1 MFSHFFSLIL
11 HELNRNCW
19 LLIPLAYII
28 YRLTRT
34 FLALLQA
41 FLIYFVAP
49 LFYTPNLDIYVNRW
63 IAVSGGTDGIGKA
76 YIFELA
82 KLGLRKFI
90 LIGRSE
96 IKLAAVKEEI
106 ESQYQNSCVETILF
120 DFNNAIY
127 PEYADKLR
135 RELSQ
140 FNIGFALN
148 SVGVG
153 RELLERFGDRPEA
166 DRQLFRVNAFGAGEF
181 ISAVLPSMERFGG
194 GQIVV
199 LSSSQGFRPIPLLA
213 AYSAT
218 KSFVSFISEAVGEY
232 STISVQ
238 CLTPALVATN
248 MTYYKSGSL
257 LVVTPEKFAKQAIG
271 TLGLVKMTSGCF
283 NHEIQLL
290 IRHLFPWK
298 MDALV
303 AYGSDSENSD
313 YGGDELRQR
322 RRSKSGGKDNEVK
335 QKEIDTRM
343 DDSDDD
349 GSKAP
354 RQHATADIDSS
365 DTEFDGPA
373 REDGEDSEDEN
384 EDIMEQEEEG
394 NETEELMLSGI
405 PKHLLSADPQ
415 TSIAGASTP
424 GGAAGYTPRALPPE
438 EEAALL
444 AADEKQFTDQQQAA
458 IGVQVPPSPPGGC
471 SPTLMRKFAGFFERK
486 EHGLNMNAMIKGR
499 RDFNNPSLYETLVDT
514 FGIDEKGTNFSSE
527 VFDPRAFRPEDFYTA
542 LGDHQTTQ
550 ELKRK
555 RHQKKE

>member
-1 MFSHFFSLIL
+1 
-11 HELNRNCW
+11 
-19 LLIPLAYII
+19 
-28 YRLTRT
+28 
-34 FLALLQA
+34 
-41 FLIYFVAP
+41 
-49 LFYTPNLDIYVNRW
+49 
-63 IAVSGGTDGIGKA
+63 
-76 YIFELA
+76 
-82 KLGLRKFI
+82 
-90 LIGRSE
+90 
-96 IKLAAVKEEI
+96 
-106 ESQYQNSCVETILF
+106 
-120 DFNNAIY
+120 
-127 PEYADKLR
+127 
-135 RELSQ
+135 
-140 FNIGFALN
+140 
-148 SVGVG
+148 
-153 RELLERFGDRPEA
+153 
-166 DRQLFRVNAFGAGEF
+166 
-181 ISAVLPSMERFGG
+181 
-194 GQIVV
+194 
-199 LSSSQGFRPIPLLA
+199 
-213 AYSAT
+213 
-218 KSFVSFISEAVGEY
+218 
-232 STISVQ
+232 
-238 CLTPALVATN
+238 
-248 MTYYKSGSL
+248 
-257 LVVTPEKFAKQAIG
+257 
-271 TLGLVKMTSGCF
+271 
-283 NHEIQLL
+283 
-290 IRHLFPWK
+290 

-322 RRSKSGGKDNEVK
+322 RRSKSGGRDNEVK

-365 DTEFDGPA
+365 DTEFDGPT
-373 REDGEDSEDEN
+373 REDGEESEDEN
-384 EDIMEQEEEG
+384 EDIMEQEDEG
-394 NETEELMLSGI
+394 NETEELLSSGI